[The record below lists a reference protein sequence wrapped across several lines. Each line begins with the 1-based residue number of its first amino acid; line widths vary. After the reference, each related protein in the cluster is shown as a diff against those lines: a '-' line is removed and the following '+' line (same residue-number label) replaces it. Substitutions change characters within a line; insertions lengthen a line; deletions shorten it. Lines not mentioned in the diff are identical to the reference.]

1 MYSRYYKRY
10 RETVNVSYALIAD
23 IVRSRELPDRR
34 RAQQVIYE
42 ALERAAEGLALTQSP
57 YATVGDELQA
67 VSATLPDALAL
78 TLRTHLLLPEGLGLR
93 FGVGAG
99 VISEVEGAVGGGSSG
114 AAARPIQDGSA
125 WWAAREAIERAHA
138 LQDEGRSFVRT
149 WLRIHPDAVSGSGWG
164 RGEREGLVNSVLIL
178 RDQTVFRFQPRQ
190 RRMMAGLLMGAT
202 QVEVARQEK
211 VSQQAVSEFARGAGS
226 SLLEVQKILDGVTA
240 WSGGGGGE

>member
-1 MYSRYYKRY
+1 MQYKCY
-10 RETVNVSYALIAD
+10 CEPVDVG
-23 IVRSRELPDRR
+23 SRELPDRR
-34 RAQQVIYE
+34 LAQQAVYE
-42 ALERAAEGLALTQSP
+42 ALGRAAEGLALTQRP

-67 VSATLPDALAL
+67 VSATLADTLAL
-78 TLRTHLLLPEGLGLR
+78 TVRTHLLLPEGLGLR
-93 FGVGAG
+93 FGVGVG
-99 VISEVEGAVGGGSSG
+99 TISEIDGVVEGSPGG
-114 AAARPIQDGSA
+114 AAAHPIQDGSA

-138 LQDEGRSFVRT
+138 LQDEGRSFIRT
-149 WLRIHPDAVSGSGWG
+149 WLRIHPDAVSGSGGG

-226 SLLEVQKILDGVTA
+226 SLLEVQKIFDGVTA
-240 WSGGGGGE
+240 WSGGGDGE